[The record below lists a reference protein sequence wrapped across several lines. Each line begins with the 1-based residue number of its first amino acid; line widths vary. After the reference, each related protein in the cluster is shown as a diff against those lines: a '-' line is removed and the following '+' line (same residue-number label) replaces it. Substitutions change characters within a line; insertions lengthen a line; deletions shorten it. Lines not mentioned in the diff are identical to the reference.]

1 MCPDREILSAWLDG
15 EIDSPWDRALEEHV
29 GSCPDCRAR
38 LERLEGVRRSLLES
52 PMPDWRPAMERVRSS
67 LVSRGLASEKTAP
80 VWRRRVSLPVPLAVA
95 AALLVMVLAGALA
108 VSVVRSSF
116 GLVRITRQG
125 SGGTEIRIDDLT
137 GQKLELAGA
146 GPLTRLVDLSGDGV
160 SEIITAVDAN
170 CRRVAKWKVHYELF
184 IIWQHAIGHTI
195 YDDTPTF
202 LQNNINCPLKI
213 WNGIRHQ
220 WTEIFDN
227 SVTL

>member
-67 LVSRGLASEKTAP
+67 LVSRGLASEKAAP

-108 VSVVRSSF
+108 VSVIRSSF
-116 GLVRITRQG
+116 GVVRITRQG
-125 SGGTEIRIDDLT
+125 SGGTEIRIAASVSDLESLLRSVDEDAGSLEGVIT
-137 GQKLELAGA
+137 LPKDVQLLPVGQ
-146 GPLTRLVDLSGDGV
+146 PLMGKEAEFS
-160 SEIITAVDAN
+160 
-170 CRRVAKWKVHYELF
+170 RRKSW
-184 IIWQHAIGHTI
+184 
-195 YDDTPTF
+195 
-202 LQNNINCPLKI
+202 
-213 WNGIRHQ
+213 
-220 WTEIFDN
+220 
-227 SVTL
+227 